1 MLQHLTHSKHKTI
14 SQCSA
19 GALKNLYAGSLKY
32 LQDFFFQKCGKILKL
47 LFVIKSRINYNIW
60 ISEFFLIAKPSGM
73 LDMVSKGAAYGMPS
87 LQARKRRNM
96 VREMS
101 DQLLDG
107 PDKVK
112 NNSQKKINKRKVCY
126 NNFFY

>member
-1 MLQHLTHSKHKTI
+1 
-14 SQCSA
+14 
-19 GALKNLYAGSLKY
+19 
-32 LQDFFFQKCGKILKL
+32 
-47 LFVIKSRINYNIW
+47 
-60 ISEFFLIAKPSGM
+60 M

-107 PDKVK
+107 PDKVIDEEESDEASEDGEK
-112 NNSQKKINKRKVCY
+112 YYLYPTTTSANSGPSATSSAASARQQQQPQVDTNQDLIDDLLSIISW
-126 NNFFY
+126 